1 MGTRNRNDW
10 MAIAAIALI
19 AFGVWM
25 LAGRIL
31 GPWMDPVREAIR
43 FATRLIWPLAVIGLG
58 VLLLM
63 ASRSGGLRFDAHGK
77 RLYRSRSD
85 RMVSGVLGGL
95 AVYLDF
101 DPTILRVGYV
111 LVTIAFGGWTG
122 VIGYIIASM
131 VIPEEP
137 VGVPAADVH
146 LAPQPMVTSEPAP
159 STASAAPPAPP
170 SAPVP
175 SSQPAPPPAPAAPPT
190 DIAEP
195 AVPAEPMNPPDQA

>member
-1 MGTRNRNDW
+1 MSTRNRNDW

-31 GPWMDPVREAIR
+31 GPWMEPVREAIR
-43 FATRLIWPLAVIGLG
+43 FASRLIWPLAVIGLG

-63 ASRSGGLRFDAHGK
+63 ASRRGGMHFDARGK

-101 DPTILRVGYV
+101 DPTILRIGYV

-137 VGVPAADVH
+137 EGVSAADVRV
-146 LAPQPMVTSEPAP
+146 APQPMVTSQPAP
-159 STASAAPPAPP
+159 APAPPAQPTPPAPP
-170 SAPVP
+170 ASVE
-175 SSQPAPPPAPAAPPT
+175 PAPPSEPP
-190 DIAEP
+190 
-195 AVPAEPMNPPDQA
+195 NPSDQA